1 MRKRPSPDCPAFQ
14 EAEEIVAARIE
25 KLLKVNGT
33 RSPDS
38 FHREL
43 GLLLWDKCGM
53 SRHEKG
59 LREALRK
66 IPELRDEFWRD
77 VRVPG
82 DEEDY
87 NQSLERAGR
96 VADFLEFAEL
106 MCLDALERD
115 ESAGAHFREEHQ
127 THDGEALRENEN
139 HSAVFAWEFQGN
151 GQIPKLHH

>member
-1 MRKRPSPDCPAFQ
+1 FQ
-14 EAEEIVAARIE
+14 AEDGIRDLIVTGVQTCALPI
-25 KLLKVNGT
+25 
-33 RSPDS
+33 S

-66 IPELRDEFWRD
+66 IPELRNEFWRD

-96 VADFLEFAEL
+96 VAEIGRAS
-106 MCLDALERD
+106 CRERV
-115 ESAGAHFREEHQ
+115 EIWGVAGAGKKQ
-127 THDGEALRENEN
+127 
-139 HSAVFAWEFQGN
+139 
-151 GQIPKLHH
+151 